1 MLRAN
6 FFMKFFKCEQNSKR
20 EIVKYNSNKKFA
32 LQDQIKN
39 KILEIDQ
46 KISENSKS
54 LIEAQIVK
62 FKSTIAKSSNLIEK
76 IGHNVYKKKIEESI
90 DWHQKQL
97 KELYFQ
103 RKDLQIHL
111 EKIKGIYWLN
121 QLKRILAIILIG
133 FLTLLILIIF
143 FSGFMIIVYLLPMI
157 ILIYIGYLLS
167 TKKY

>member
-1 MLRAN
+1 MSRAN
-6 FFMKFFKCEQNSKR
+6 FLYKFFKINNSHK
-20 EIVKYNSNKKFA
+20 IVKYNSSEQFKLESQISKK
-32 LQDQIKN
+32 I
-39 KILEIDQ
+39 IEIDQ
-46 KISENSKS
+46 KISENSQAI
-54 LIEAQIVK
+54 LEAQIVK